1 MCSRYRFLSFDIPV
15 VILCFATD
23 CITMVR
29 CVAYIRDL
37 IMTLTFGINI
47 RMIFLPWLWIWQDHL
62 CPLNQAY
69 QLLAYG
75 CITLRQHVVDILDL
89 CMTMIFDLYGW
100 RGVSFVC
107 FTQFL
112 SCSKYY
118 GISTALHKYVYWLEM
133 FLRWGMWPTG
143 LLFSKFHQILMQFVR
158 YVFLFQIPSRTPYL
172 QSISALTSNQTR
184 NPIWTSLFV
193 FTPYLH
199 SVFQSR
205 PPHWT
210 MWTPDHRTEKSE
222 FLITTLT
229 YVNYIPRHLT
239 LWIINNP
246 SELHFNT
253 LNNVMYYV
261 YMWTPETHSMWL
273 NVYNVRWGK
282 SSSTR

>member
-1 MCSRYRFLSFDIPV
+1 MFGNRLYHHGMMC
-15 VILCFATD
+15 
-23 CITMVR
+23 
-29 CVAYIRDL
+29 CVHSWPNQDL
-37 IMTLTFGINI
+37 DLWHNI

-100 RGVSFVC
+100 RGVSFVS

-199 SVFQSR
+199 SVFQ
-205 PPHWT
+205 T
-210 MWTPDHRTEKSE
+210 KA
-222 FLITTLT
+222 
-229 YVNYIPRHLT
+229 
-239 LWIINNP
+239 
-246 SELHFNT
+246 
-253 LNNVMYYV
+253 
-261 YMWTPETHSMWL
+261 
-273 NVYNVRWGK
+273 
-282 SSSTR
+282 